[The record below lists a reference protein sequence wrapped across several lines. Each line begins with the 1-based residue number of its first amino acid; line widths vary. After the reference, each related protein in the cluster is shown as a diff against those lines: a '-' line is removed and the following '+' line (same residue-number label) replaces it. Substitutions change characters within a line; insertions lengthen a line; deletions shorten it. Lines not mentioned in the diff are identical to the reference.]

1 MTWRLMMR
9 RLRTPAARAAS
20 MNSLPFTASVWPR
33 TMRAMVSH
41 STAPIAMKI
50 RKMWR
55 PNTTI
60 NRITKNMNGN
70 EYMTSTKRIIRLS
83 MRPPK

>member
-1 MTWRLMMR
+1 MMWRVMI
-9 RLRTPAARAAS
+9 LRFLTPAARAAS

-33 TMRAMVSH
+33 TIRAMVSH
-41 STAPIAMKI
+41 STAPIATKI

-60 NRITKNMNGN
+60 SRITKNMKGS

-83 MRPPK
+83 TRPPK